1 MNIVQWFKR
10 VEMKVLK
17 ALSNR
22 AEMYETIKI
31 HVFVTPLKLIGFLCL
46 NFINH
51 KLPLNVWAKTVL
63 SSIVLDCN
71 VKLEKEKKRCSR
83 YCLCY

>member
-31 HVFVTPLKLIGFLCL
+31 HVFCNTFKINSFFMLKLYKSQIALKCL
-46 NFINH
+46 G
-51 KLPLNVWAKTVL
+51 
-63 SSIVLDCN
+63 
-71 VKLEKEKKRCSR
+71 
-83 YCLCY
+83 